1 MKRLTGIVLLSVF
14 CFFCSCQQ
22 AQLEEP
28 NANSENVGQNLQEV
42 ELSLIMPG
50 GKTKTSLGLKDGDSY
65 PVYWEEGDVITLNGK
80 RSAAVSTADA
90 GSASARITV
99 KTDAV
104 SPFNI
109 LYPGVDGVADQVTFP
124 STQVYRE
131 GSFDA
136 NALPMYAT
144 ASSLKDEVSLNYL
157 ASVLR
162 IPMKFTSA
170 TTLRRI
176 TVTALNG
183 EPLSGSFSIGK
194 TAGALNGEL
203 TADAASKTVSY
214 AFGENGTTF
223 AAGEAVFHVAI
234 PYGLY
239 AEGFE
244 FRFYDEEGYFMKA
257 YWDQADVA
265 AGKVYEFTQHTYIPT
280 DKAFLIATPED
291 LLTLASKYNG
301 EGHVFL
307 EAQVVNDIDMTGKG
321 YTNEGFS
328 FYGTLS
334 GFGHEIKGLT
344 TPLFNLLYGSVKD
357 LILTSNAVVSEV
369 SEWNEINQYGAGLL
383 SNYVYSGH
391 EGQTIENIVVNGSL
405 TIKNLEN
412 NGNHYRIGGIV
423 GQSIIPIKN
432 CTNNATITL
441 DGYSTDKALSVA
453 GVVGQLDQDGADLI
467 DCVNTGNV
475 VVKNTI
481 VGGEF
486 RAAGIVGYI
495 NKSAD
500 IRNCT
505 NNGAVSVTDI
515 ASNQFISGIVGGK
528 IKDASVD
535 ISDCVNG
542 VNGTVTVS
550 GASHSKPVYIGGIIA
565 GCAGNG
571 STSITGCKNY
581 GDITNDYEG
590 SSYNSTSSPAIST
603 GGIIGRITDGKVTVI
618 SCENH
623 GALVN
628 NCPSTNAANPGIR
641 LGGIIGYTHQGVST
655 NSDNVNYGDVTNNAS
670 SAKYINV
677 GGVLGYIQ
685 ATNTITGCSNQ
696 GTISNYGTA
705 EEQISIGGILGRA
718 NVQTT
723 FVRCINGVSG
733 NVALGKV
740 VNSGSSNA
748 ISVLTDE
755 NPEPVIGDTLSIQV
769 GGIIGLGD
777 AKLIMNSSGA
787 DKTINYGPVMDN
799 ATTARTEVGGICG
812 VSWKDDTDMSNT
824 HNAGEIS
831 LLGTYTKNVFLAGIL
846 SLTDADTNIK
856 YATNS
861 GSITYNAVA
870 NNAFVG
876 GIVALFDGNGSNISN
891 SENSGPVTASGQ
903 ASGLW
908 VAGVLGSAGYAVAD
922 YIKNSAPI
930 TVKNFYIKTSTWL
943 AGCVGRFDKDMHK
956 SSKTIT
962 GMENTGDITMKEGIK
977 TDNQSSWH
985 YIGGVVGSSDSANKT
1000 LKNCANRADIDLRP
1014 GTQLQMK
1021 VRMGGLAGIVNKNP
1035 SGSRSEG
1042 DVSFKSSKGSNEV
1055 GGLIGYLN
1063 TGTYENLTFKGTVLT
1078 NGTSGTNYIGGLVGS
1093 VKSSTR
1099 TFKNCAVYGTVHGGN
1114 GATGAGLFCNASGE
1128 ISSATFTDCKIGN
1141 GSRRKSEG
1149 DYPQYNYVY
1158 SFDSILAGDEADD
1171 LAVEALTAT
1180 KATSVTIN
1188 SISIVDPSTF

>member
-80 RSAAVSTADA
+80 RSAAVSAADA
-90 GSASARITV
+90 GNAFARISV
-99 KTDAV
+99 KTDA
-104 SPFNI
+104 SAPFNI
-109 LYPGVDGVADQVTFP
+109 LYPGVDGISDQVTFP
-124 STQVYRE
+124 AEQLYRE

-144 ASSLKDEVSLNYL
+144 ASSLNDEVSLEYL

-162 IPMKFTSA
+162 IPMKFTSS

-183 EPLSGSFSIGK
+183 EPISGNFAIGK
-194 TAGALNGEL
+194 TDGALNGEL
-203 TADAASKTVSY
+203 DAADASNIVNYT
-214 AFGENGTTF
+214 FGETGTAF
-223 AAGEAVFHVAI
+223 AAGEAVFHIAL
-234 PYGLY
+234 PKGTYEGGL
-239 AEGFE
+239 EL
-244 FRFYDEEGYFMKA
+244 RFYDNESNCMAA
-257 YWDQADVA
+257 YAFTDSKTIE
-265 AGKVYEFTQHTYIPT
+265 AGKVYEFSQYTYLPNG
-280 DKAFLIATPED
+280 KVFLIETPAD
-291 LLTLASKYNG
+291 LLKFATMSGKQYTY
-301 EGHVFL
+301 L
-307 EAQVVNDIDMTGKG
+307 EVEVANDIDMTGKG

-328 FYGTLS
+328 FYGTLN

-344 TPLFNLLYGSVKD
+344 TPLINLLYGSVKN
-357 LILTSNAVVSEV
+357 ITLTANAVVSEV
-369 SEWNEINQYGAGLL
+369 KEWDEINQYGAGLL
-383 SNYVYSGH
+383 ANYVYSGH
-391 EGQTIENIVVNGSL
+391 EGQIIENVTVNGSL
-405 TIKNLEN
+405 TIKDLEN
-412 NGNHYRIGGIV
+412 NGNHYRIGGVV
-423 GQSIIPIKN
+423 GQSIIPVKN

-441 DGYSTDKALSVA
+441 DGYSTDKALSIG
-453 GVVGQLDQDGADLI
+453 GVVGHLDQEGADLI
-467 DCVNTGNV
+467 DCANTGKV
-475 VVKNTI
+475 VVKNTS

-500 IRNCT
+500 ILNCT

-515 ASNQFISGIVGGK
+515 ASNQFVSGVVGGK
-528 IKDASVD
+528 LKDASVE

-542 VNGTVTVS
+542 ENGTISVS
-550 GASHSKPVYIGGIIA
+550 GASHSRPVYIGGIIA

-581 GDITNDYEG
+581 GDITNDYQG

-603 GGIIGRITDGKVTVI
+603 GGIIGRITDGKAKVI

-623 GALVN
+623 GTIVN
-628 NCPSTNAANPGIR
+628 NCPTTNAANPGIR

-655 NSDNVNYGDVTNNAS
+655 NSGNVNYGDVTNNAS

-705 EEQISIGGILGRA
+705 EEQISLGGILGRA

-748 ISVLTDE
+748 ISVLNDD
-755 NPEPVIGDTLSIQV
+755 NPEPAIGDTLSIQV
-769 GGIIGLGD
+769 GGIIGFGN

-831 LLGTYTKNVFLAGIL
+831 ILGTYTKNVFLAGIL
-846 SLTDADTNIK
+846 SLTDADTDIK

-876 GIVALFDGNGSNISN
+876 GVVALFDGNGSNISN

-943 AGCVGRFDKDMHK
+943 AGCVGRFDKNMHN

-1014 GTQLQMK
+1014 GTALQMK

-1035 SGSRSEG
+1035 IGSRSEG
-1042 DVSFKSSKGSNEV
+1042 DVSFRSSKGSNEV

-1078 NGTSGTNYIGGLVGS
+1078 NGTSGTNYVGGLVGN
-1093 VKSSTR
+1093 VKSGSR
-1099 TFKNCAVYGTVHGGN
+1099 TFENCAVYGTIHGAN
-1114 GATGAGLFCNASGE
+1114 NATGAGVFYNAASATT
-1128 ISSATFTDCKIGN
+1128 ATFTSCRIGDGTHRKASSGGTSSVDYKFDLTTQITEDQALAALAIRATEATVTDC
-1141 GSRRKSEG
+1141 
-1149 DYPQYNYVY
+1149 V
-1158 SFDSILAGDEADD
+1158 
-1171 LAVEALTAT
+1171 V
-1180 KATSVTIN
+1180 
-1188 SISIVDPSTF
+1188 VDPSTF